1 MMVFHQKGP
10 QDGVAVNE
18 NLKVEKMIL
27 VVGGGDGDGDEW
39 WCIFSACCFVANL
52 MTVPF
57 I

>member
-27 VVGGGDGDGDEW
+27 VVGGGDGDEW